1 MHRSAVARSGFV
13 ASLLKAVGLFLLASL
28 AFALAGCTPGKPQF
42 EGVDITGA
50 NYAHDFHLTDASGK
64 PRSLADYRGKLVV
77 MFFGYTQCPDV
88 CPTTMS
94 DLKTVMQ
101 ALGSD
106 ADRVQVLFV
115 TLDPERDKPALLAQ
129 YVPAFDPR
137 FVGLYADEAT
147 TARTAKEFKIFFQ
160 RVPGPT
166 PTSYTFDHSA
176 GTFVFDSQ
184 GRIRLFLRQGQG
196 AASITHDLKQLL
208 S

>member
-1 MHRSAVARSGFV
+1 MWFGVSRGLAVLFV
-13 ASLLKAVGLFLLASL
+13 LV
-28 AFALAGCTPGKPQF
+28 ALAACSQGKPQF

-50 NYAHDFHLTDASGK
+50 DYARDFHLIDANGK

-94 DLKTVMQ
+94 DLKSVMQ
-101 ALGSD
+101 VMGPD

-137 FVGLYADEAT
+137 FAGLYGDEAT
-147 TARTAKEFKIFFQ
+147 TARTAKEFKVFYQ
-160 RVPGPT
+160 RVAGPT
-166 PTSYTFDHSA
+166 ATSYTFDHTA
-176 GTFVFDSQ
+176 GTYVFDTE
-184 GRIRLFLRQGQG
+184 GRIRLFLRQSQG
-196 AASITHDLKQLL
+196 AASIAHDLKQLL
-208 S
+208 G

>member
-1 MHRSAVARSGFV
+1 MILRGNVARSQFV
-13 ASLLKAVGLFLLASL
+13 AALSSVFGLLSL
-28 AFALAGCTPGKPQF
+28 AFALAACGPTKPQF

-50 NYAHDFHLTDASGK
+50 DYAHDFHLTDAGGK

-94 DLKTVMQ
+94 DLKSVMLM
-101 ALGSD
+101 LGSD

-129 YVPAFDPR
+129 YVPAFDRR

-147 TARTAKEFKIFFQ
+147 TARTAKEFKVFYQ

-166 PTSYTFDHSA
+166 PTSYTFDHTA
-176 GTFVFDSQ
+176 GTYVFDTQ
-184 GRIRLFLRQGQG
+184 GRIRLFLRQGQS
-196 AASITHDLKQLL
+196 ASSITHDLKQLL
-208 S
+208 A